1 MSELSYNAKSFFCGF
16 INDDNSGKEISV
28 IINEDP
34 PLARQLNTKSTLEC
48 IREQLSNPDEKL
60 CIYDNMSFIGP
71 NGEIER
77 IDESR
82 KSLKETLTGEKG
94 EILKINKSLDYLDK
108 REVIDKY
115 KLEYGKKISEDGL
128 IHSEEKAFEF
138 AKPITNQLIIHKC
151 HKYDHKTKTCSN
163 SYEKYCL
170 EYLIASVN
178 ATLPWSPLS
187 VNFSVSH
194 EHNNSETDSRESST
208 TYDVKDHVRSII
220 KITSIF
226 PTVKFKQAVEKAL
239 ESSDSFSELK
249 KITEKFGEYVILEMK
264 LGGKTINIKRS
275 STIAQQKTNVKS
287 SNGGVKLNT
296 NNIVGG
302 EFSGS
307 YVHGVNGSC
316 SLQEALTHFKIFGGN
331 KNKYKKD
338 DLNEWEDSL
347 SDSSKWEIISY
358 DKIEPIFSILDE
370 ELRQKV
376 IKIVIGRKILRTGKD
391 SIKNLKLFPNGSYK
405 HELKIP
411 PSLQSNLRDC
421 QIFASIMNKEKKKDV
436 FSIQVVHSDCSA
448 SILLHRISDDDENK
462 PKYYNLWIRWI
473 IIGYPNDFTNVMDE
487 FKVNTSETVVRDTNI
502 QFQKQEFCLLTN
514 CAYKAPKESNSNP
527 FESNIVAGVCFC
539 ENSTL
544 KAFTYDLKSK
554 EQKVNVNTFSTHYSL
569 IQIPSESNE
578 TYFVFKKK
586 RGFLEFYP
594 RSYSTF
600 VNIKQEQHLWKC
612 DNDLIFFSL
621 LSDNS
626 NLGFAC
632 ITPKKLLFK
641 PLNETACEQLQIS
654 CIRMLA

>member
-1 MSELSYNAKSFFCGF
+1 MSELSYNAKSIFCGF
-16 INDDNSGKEISV
+16 INSSKEISV

-34 PLARQLNTKSTLEC
+34 PLARQLNTESTLEY

-71 NGEIER
+71 KGEIER
-77 IDESR
+77 INESR

-94 EILKINKSLDYLDK
+94 EILKIKKSLDCLDE

-138 AKPITNQLIIHKC
+138 AKPITNQLKIYKRHE
-151 HKYDHKTKTCSN
+151 YDHKTETCSN
-163 SYEKYCL
+163 FYEKYCL
-170 EYLIASVN
+170 KYFIASVN

-208 TYDVKDHVRSII
+208 TYDVEDHVRSII

-264 LGGKTINIKRS
+264 LGGKAIDIKRS

-287 SNGGVKLNT
+287 SSGGVKLNT
-296 NNIVGG
+296 DNIIGG

-307 YVHGVNGSC
+307 FVHGVNGSS
-316 SLQEALTHFKIFGGN
+316 SLQKALTHSKIFGGN
-331 KNKYKKD
+331 KHKYKKD
-338 DLNEWEDSL
+338 DLNEWKDSL
-347 SDSSKWEIISY
+347 SNSSKWEIISY
-358 DKIEPIFSILDE
+358 DKIEPIFSILGE

-376 IKIVIGRKILRTGKD
+376 IKIVIGRKILRIGKD
-391 SIKNLKLFPNGSYK
+391 SIKNLKLFPNRPYK

-411 PSLQSNLRDC
+411 PPLQSNLQDC
-421 QIFASIMNKEKKKDV
+421 QIFASIMNKEKDV

-448 SILLHRISDDDENK
+448 SILLHRISDDENK
-462 PKYYNLWIRWI
+462 PKYYNLRIGWI

-487 FKVNTSETVVRDTNI
+487 FKVDTSNTVFSDTSI
-502 QFQKQEFCLLTN
+502 QFQTQEHCLLAN
-514 CAYKAPKESNSNP
+514 CAYEAPKESNSNP

-544 KAFTYDLKSK
+544 KAFVYDLKSK
-554 EQKVNVNTFSTHYSL
+554 KQKNNVNTFYTHY
-569 IQIPSESNE
+569 
-578 TYFVFKKK
+578 
-586 RGFLEFYP
+586 R
-594 RSYSTF
+594 
-600 VNIKQEQHLWKC
+600 
-612 DNDLIFFSL
+612 
-621 LSDNS
+621 
-626 NLGFAC
+626 
-632 ITPKKLLFK
+632 
-641 PLNETACEQLQIS
+641 
-654 CIRMLA
+654 

>member
-1 MSELSYNAKSFFCGF
+1 MSELSNNAKNFFCGF
-16 INDDNSGKEISV
+16 INSSKEISV

-34 PLARQLNTKSTLEC
+34 PLARQLNTESTLEY

-77 IDESR
+77 INESR
-82 KSLKETLTGEKG
+82 KRLKETLTGEKG
-94 EILKINKSLDYLDK
+94 EILKIKKSLDCLDE

-138 AKPITNQLIIHKC
+138 AKPITNQLKIYKC
-151 HKYDHKTKTCSN
+151 HKYDHKTETCSN

-170 EYLIASVN
+170 KYFIASVN

-208 TYDVKDHVRSII
+208 TYDVEDHVRSII

-264 LGGKTINIKRS
+264 LGGKAINIKRS

-287 SNGGVKLNT
+287 SSGGVKLNT

-302 EFSGS
+302 ELSGS

-316 SLQEALTHFKIFGGN
+316 SSKRALNNSKIYGGN
-331 KNKYKKD
+331 KNKCKKD

-358 DKIEPIFSILDE
+358 DKIEPIFSILDK

-376 IKIVIGRKILRTGKD
+376 IKIVIGRKILEIRKVP
-391 SIKNLKLFPNGSYK
+391 INNLELFPNRPYK

-462 PKYYNLWIRWI
+462 PKHYNLWIGWI

-487 FKVNTSETVVRDTNI
+487 FKVDTSNTVFSDTSI
-502 QFQKQEFCLLTN
+502 KFQKQELCLLAN
-514 CAYKAPKESNSNP
+514 CAYEAPKESNSNP

-539 ENSTL
+539 EDSTL

-554 EQKVNVNTFSTHYSL
+554 KQKVNMNTFSTHYSL
-569 IQIPSESNE
+569 IQIPSESNQ
-578 TYFVFKKK
+578 TYFEFKKK
-586 RGFLEFYP
+586 WRFFP

-600 VNIKQEQHLWKC
+600 VNKQEQPLWEC

-641 PLNETACEQLQIS
+641 PLNEPACEQLQIS
-654 CIRMLA
+654 YFRMQFDTSINL